1 MKQRMIWK
9 NGRFLGEEHAV
20 VSLYDTGAMWGT
32 AVFEMMRTFGGK
44 TFRLN
49 SHLERLKVSYEL
61 VNASP
66 MPAIPWADLA
76 EAHEEL
82 LDYHRREFSDE
93 PEWRTL
99 IHVSPGPLPIY
110 EHLVQEPLVII
121 TCYPLRWV
129 LRGHSG
135 DYDGVLARFV
145 LSDWGAHATAKHRS
159 RLPLRMAE
167 LQAKEL
173 CHDVPILV
181 REGRWVTE
189 SSGSNVF
196 FVERG
201 RLITP
206 STKHCLPGI
215 SRAYVLELAKRL
227 DIPRSSESE
236 FSTEWAPLATECFL
250 TNTPFCI
257 VPVKAIGGIDVG
269 DGCVGPVTQSL
280 TRAWID
286 DVGVNFVEQARGF
299 DA

>member
-1 MKQRMIWK
+1 MKTRMIWR

-20 VSLYDTGAMWGT
+20 VSLYDTGAMWGS
-32 AVFEMMRTFGGK
+32 AVFEMCRTFGGA
-44 TFRLN
+44 TFRLEQ
-49 SHLERLKVSYEL
+49 HVARLARSFEY
-61 VNASP
+61 VNP
-66 MPAIPWADLA
+66 EPRPHIPWIDVV

-82 LDYHRREFSDE
+82 LDYHRREFPDE

-110 EHLVQEPLVII
+110 EHLPQEPLVII

-135 DYDGVLARFV
+135 DYDGVRARFV
-145 LSDWGAHATAKHRS
+145 TSDWGRDAQAKHRS

-167 LQAKEL
+167 WQAKSM
-173 CHDVPILV
+173 DPAAVPILV

-206 STKHCLPGI
+206 NRFCLPGI
-215 SRAYVLELAKRL
+215 SRAYVLELAQRL
-227 DIPRSSESE
+227 GIPTSSTAD
-236 FSTEWAPLATECFL
+236 FSCEWAPRSTECFL

-257 VPVKAIGGIDVG
+257 VPVTTLGSIPVG
-269 DGCVGPVTQSL
+269 DGCVGPITQSL
-280 TRAWID
+280 MRAWID
-286 DVGVNFVEQARGF
+286 DVGVNFVAQARSF
-299 DA
+299 DR